1 VTVESSK
8 KGVAGR
14 IAVFIVGLL
23 VILGIIIVSKAF
35 FRGVLT
41 GIALAG
47 CAVTIFW
54 MSRSMRRK
62 G

>member
-1 VTVESSK
+1 VTVGSSR

-35 FRGVLT
+35 FRGMLT

-54 MSRSMRRK
+54 MMRTMRRK

>member
-1 VTVESSK
+1 MTVERSK

-14 IAVFIVGLL
+14 IAVFVLGLL
-23 VILGIIIVSKAF
+23 VILGIVIVSKAF
-35 FRGVLT
+35 FRGMLT

-47 CAVTIFW
+47 CAVTIYW

-62 G
+62 H

>member
-1 VTVESSK
+1 MIVGSSK
-8 KGVAGR
+8 KGVVGR

-35 FRGVLT
+35 FRGMLV
-41 GIALAG
+41 GVALAG

-54 MSRSMRRK
+54 MSRAMKRK

>member
-1 VTVESSK
+1 MSLEK
-8 KGVAGR
+8 DVAGR
-14 IAVFIVGLL
+14 IAVFVLGLL

-35 FRGVLT
+35 FRGMLV
-41 GIALAG
+41 GVALAG

>member
-1 VTVESSK
+1 MTVGSSK

-23 VILGIIIVSKAF
+23 VILGIIVVSKAF
-35 FRGVLT
+35 FRGMLT

-47 CAVTIFW
+47 CAVTIYW
-54 MSRSMRRK
+54 MMRTMRRK
-62 G
+62 K

>member
-1 VTVESSK
+1 MTVGGSK

-14 IAVFIVGLL
+14 IAIFVVGLL
-23 VILGIIIVSKAF
+23 VILGIIVVSKAF
-35 FRGVLT
+35 FRGMLT

-54 MSRSMRRK
+54 MMRTMRRK
-62 G
+62 H